1 MYQPAQFEEK
11 QLDVLHRLILA
22 HPFGTLVTLDSSGL
36 NANHI
41 PFEIDPET
49 SPSAPFGTLRA
60 HVARANPVWR
70 DFDPAVAALAVFQGA
85 HAYITPSWYQTRQET
100 GKVVPTWNYMV
111 VHASGPL
118 RIIDDAAWLR
128 AAVERLTARHEAA
141 FDMPWKVAD
150 APDDYI
156 DKQLAAII
164 GIEIPLTKLI
174 GKWKVSQNRPQADRE
189 GVVQAL
195 RMRGDADSAAMAD
208 AVAQGKS
215 GAS

>member
-1 MYQPAQFEEK
+1 MYLPAQFEEK
-11 QLDVLHRLILA
+11 QLDVLHQLILA
-22 HPFGTLVTLDSSGL
+22 HPFGTLVTLDASGL

-85 HAYITPSWYQTRQET
+85 HAYITPSWYQTPQEA
-100 GKVVPTWNYMV
+100 GKVPTWNYMV

-118 RIIDDAAWLR
+118 RIIDDATWLR
-128 AAVERLTARHEAA
+128 AAVDRLAARHEAA
-141 FDMPWKVAD
+141 FDTPWSMAD
-150 APDDYI
+150 APRDYI
-156 DKQLAAII
+156 DRQLAAIV
-164 GIEIPLTKLI
+164 GIEIPLTNLI

-189 GVVQAL
+189 GVAQAL
-195 RMRGDADSAAMAD
+195 RMRGDADSLAMAD
-208 AVAQGKS
+208 AVAQGKT
-215 GAS
+215 AAP